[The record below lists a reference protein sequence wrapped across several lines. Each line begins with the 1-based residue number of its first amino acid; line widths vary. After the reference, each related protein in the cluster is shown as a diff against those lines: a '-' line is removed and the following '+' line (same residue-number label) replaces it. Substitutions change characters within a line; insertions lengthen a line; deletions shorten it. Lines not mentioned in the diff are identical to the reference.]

1 MLLDGRSRLSV
12 NVSRLTLSRKRHVLN
27 RSPPLNERYM
37 DRLPADDRSAVAV
50 AWAWASRIIVIAAEM
65 VVPGLLG
72 YYFLD
77 QWLGTR
83 VLFLLI
89 GLALGMMLAILHL
102 VRMTA
107 ELNQSKRS
115 FKKNPPQP

>member
-1 MLLDGRSRLSV
+1 
-12 NVSRLTLSRKRHVLN
+12 
-27 RSPPLNERYM
+27 M
-37 DRLPADDRSAVAV
+37 DRPPADDRSAVAI
-50 AWAWASRIIVIAAEM
+50 AWAWASRIMVIAAEM

-83 VLFLLI
+83 VLFLLL
-89 GLALGMMLAILHL
+89 GLALGMILAIMHL

-107 ELNQSKRS
+107 ELTSSKQSS
-115 FKKNPPQP
+115 QKKPPQP